1 MKKPL
6 NVGMI
11 SLLLVVVA
19 IISRCDGL
27 NLAPFFT
34 ADMNQHTLLENTPV
48 GTVIYTLKGEDPEGS
63 KVIFGLK
70 GTDKLS
76 VDPSS
81 GEVKVEKPIDR
92 ESRSDFNDNEIRLMV
107 IIEVGIGH
115 GCYTHFYHD
124 KVTLSLLL
132 TKAKFYATIPYH
144 ALCITE
150 TSYYIGLVRIPGPL

>member
-1 MKKPL
+1 MLKWYKMNL
-6 NVGMI
+6 GII
-11 SLLLVVVA
+11 SVVLA
-19 IISRCDGL
+19 IALSRCDGL

-63 KVIFGLK
+63 RVTFGLK

-107 IIEVGIGH
+107 IIEVG
-115 GCYTHFYHD
+115 TNP
-124 KVTLSLLL
+124 VAMSSLNSLL
-132 TKAKFYATIPYH
+132 
-144 ALCITE
+144 
-150 TSYYIGLVRIPGPL
+150 

>member
-6 NVGMI
+6 NAGII
-11 SLLLVVVA
+11 SLLLVVA

-115 GCYTHFYHD
+115 GCYTHFYNN

-132 TKAKFYATIPYH
+132 TKAKFLYSSTLPR
-144 ALCITE
+144 
-150 TSYYIGLVRIPGPL
+150 LVHH